1 MNARA
6 SQFPPSAA
14 AHSRAGFTMVEVAL
28 CLAIIAF
35 AMVAI
40 IGVMPSGL
48 NVQKQNREDTI
59 IDQDAQLLLEAIRG
73 GAMRLD
79 DLTNYVDFITVE
91 HHEFLPDR
99 GRPANGFEGVHY
111 GGEVPVPNSRGVLQ
125 NPEDIVAL
133 LSLPKYDFYRG
144 VAVTNFVTAQFRAFS
159 GAFNEKILPR
169 GSTNSPAQTEFA
181 FRYQVTAEIVPVF
194 TGPAEGESGSIT
206 QQRQRLSQSLHD
218 LRLTFQWPV
227 FQSGNTFTVGNN
239 RKTYRVQVSGQHTPY
254 RPPNWTADIL
264 GSQITRRR
272 FTTSTLAYQ

>member
-6 SQFPPSAA
+6 SQFPLSAA
-14 AHSRAGFTMVEVAL
+14 ARARAGFTMVEVAL

-91 HHEFLPDR
+91 HHQFAPQT

-111 GGEVPVPNSRGVLQ
+111 GREVPVPNSRGVLQ

-144 VAVTNFVTAQFRAFS
+144 VAVTNFITAQFRAFS

-169 GSTNSPAQTEFA
+169 NGTNSPAQTEFA
-181 FRYQVTAEIVPVF
+181 FRYQVTVEILPVF
-194 TGPAEGESGSIT
+194 TGPPDSGAVT
-206 QQRQRLSQSLHD
+206 LQQQRLSQSLND
-218 LRLTFQWPV
+218 IRLTFQWPV

-239 RKTYRVQVSGQHTPY
+239 RKTYRTQVSGQHTPY
-254 RPPNWTADIL
+254 RPPNWTPDIL
-264 GSQITRRR
+264 GSEITRRR